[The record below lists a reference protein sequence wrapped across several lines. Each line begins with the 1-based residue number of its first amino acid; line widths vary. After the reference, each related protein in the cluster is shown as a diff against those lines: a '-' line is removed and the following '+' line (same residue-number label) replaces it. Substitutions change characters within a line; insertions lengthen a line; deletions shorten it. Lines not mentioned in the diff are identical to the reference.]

1 MSSTLSAWMEET
13 PRFEDAPTT
22 APYRISTVRH
32 DFPVIAGRIGAEPQ
46 MRSRDD
52 ELRGNLSPT
61 AGIVERYQPAGS
73 VNVGVYPNKIVP
85 VLHVG
90 GLVMTGTQGDG
101 ANEVQTLT
109 TGGTVTGGT
118 WILTIEALA
127 AFAVSGIAWNT
138 TAAALQALID
148 DTIRR
153 GGTGYRL
160 GDIVVGGGPF
170 PATPL
175 TLTFQGGKAATNV
188 VQSTVNAA
196 GLTGTAPTIT
206 PTTTTPGSVGTVL
219 LPDGRGLPPGAYRW
233 VSTKRAG
240 LTAKSM
246 RVMAAYEENL
256 LWEVGSG
263 FGASQIS
270 VGADGNM
277 EATLIGLVSQP
288 AADPAIT
295 PSHDAPSA
303 HMFLERDLIVTWR
316 SGSGR
321 VKALPWQISNPITPE
336 RNHGTRSAFP
346 GLLLYGEGFV
356 TLSGTVELADAD
368 PDDRTAHYEGDTFAA
383 LAHYQSRSKI
393 GSSGARYEMF
403 VDVPAAQITDGP
415 GPEDLAA
422 KRRFGSSYSWMATY
436 DTATAKDFTIT
447 VTSAL
452 VSGTGIE
459 TYV

>member
-13 PRFEDAPTT
+13 PRYEDAATT
-22 APYRISTVRH
+22 TPYRISTVRH
-32 DFPVIAGRIGAEPQ
+32 DFPVISGRISAEPQ
-46 MRSRDD
+46 MRSRDN

-61 AGIVERYQPAGS
+61 AGIVERYEPAGKIS
-73 VNVGVYPNKIVP
+73 VGVYPNKVVP
-85 VLHVG
+85 ILHLG
-90 GLVMTGTQGDG
+90 GMVMTGTNGDG
-101 ANEVQTLT
+101 TNEIQTLT

-118 WILTIEALA
+118 WILTVEALA
-127 AFAVSGIAWNT
+127 AFAVSGILWNT
-138 TAAALQALID
+138 TAAQLQVLID
-148 DTIRR
+148 DMIRR

-206 PTTTTPGSVGTVL
+206 PTTTTAGSVGTVL

-233 VSTKRAG
+233 VSTKKTG
-240 LTAKSM
+240 LTAKSA
-246 RVMAAYEENL
+246 RVLAAYDEQSW
-256 LWEVGSG
+256 WEIGSG
-263 FGASQIS
+263 FGVSQIS

-277 EATLIGLVSQP
+277 EATMLGLVAQP
-288 AADPAIT
+288 TTDPAIT

-316 SGSGR
+316 SGAGR
-321 VKALPWQISNPITPE
+321 VKALPWEISNPIVAE
-336 RNHGTRSAFP
+336 RNLGTRSAFP
-346 GLLLYGEGFV
+346 GLLIYGDGFV
-356 TLSGTVELADAD
+356 TLSGTVEMADAD

-393 GSSGARYEMF
+393 GSTGARYEMF
-403 VDVPAAQITDGP
+403 VDVPAAQITAGP

-422 KRRFGSSYSWMATY
+422 KRRFGASYGWTATY
-436 DTATAKDFTIT
+436 DTATSKDFTIT
-447 VTSAL
+447 VTSGL
-452 VSGTGIE
+452 TTLE